1 MSRLLTFVPPRPKR
15 WMIRALT
22 PVSRIVFLRGLM
34 KVNTIDFPAADEAR
48 FRAHVNADTAAF
60 IAPNHPEFLTDW
72 LLDKELSAR
81 YAPLM
86 ASWATHDVGNGMGA
100 AMQWFWLSN
109 NLIAQIPGAGGAA
122 GKAYS
127 VGWALQGH
135 AVLLHP
141 EGSVAWTADRVQPL
155 FGGVA
160 DMALEAAR
168 RASPPRRTWVV
179 PVIWR
184 YRFARDVHDAL
195 GRELDLVDRKLHH
208 PGSRDADPAR
218 RVLDLYSAMLER
230 DECQWSLSAAAD
242 QPFATRQKSMLLAL
256 TIRLGAALD
265 RTGFEPLQPA
275 SDDAVERSRA
285 VVRRADRWL
294 RDAAPKTSSARDEIR
309 ALAKTL
315 RRANRFDPA
324 WYPSSELT
332 QEQVAENVKRLRA
345 DYCFTGLSDN
355 VHRFVPRPVG
365 PRIAHIRVPE
375 PIDVAGGSFDEPEGL
390 LAELRNRM
398 QRTLDAMAAQL
409 PAGRRY
415 PNPFREPQI
424 SAAG

>member
-1 MSRLLTFVPPRPKR
+1 MSRLTTFVPPRPKR
-15 WMIRALT
+15 WMIGVLT

-34 KVNTIDFPAADEAR
+34 KVVAIDFPAADEAR
-48 FRAHVNADTAAF
+48 FRAHVTPDTAAF

-81 YAPLM
+81 HAPLM
-86 ASWATHDVGNGMGA
+86 ASWATHDVVNGMGA

-122 GKAYS
+122 GKRHS
-127 VGWALQGH
+127 VDWALQGH

-155 FGGVA
+155 FAGVA

-168 RASPPRRTWVV
+168 RASPPRRAWVI

-184 YRFARDVHDAL
+184 YRFTRDVHDAL
-195 GRELDLVDRKLHH
+195 GRELDLVDRKLHRH
-208 PGSRDADPAR
+208 GPRDTDPAR
-218 RVLDLYSAMLER
+218 RVLDLYTAMLER
-230 DECQWSLSAAAD
+230 DERQWNLPSAEG
-242 QPFATRQKSMLLAL
+242 QPFALRQNSMLRAL
-256 TIRLGAALD
+256 TARLGTMLD
-265 RTGFEPLQPA
+265 DVGIEPLET
-275 SDDAVERSRA
+275 STEDVFERSRTG
-285 VVRRADRWL
+285 VRRADRWL
-294 RDAAPKTSSARDEIR
+294 RDDASKTAPARDVIR

-315 RRANRFDPA
+315 RRAIRFDPS

-345 DYCFTGLSDN
+345 DYCFTGLGDN
-355 VHRFVPRPVG
+355 LHRFVPQPVG
-365 PRIAHIRVPE
+365 PRVAHIRVPE
-375 PIDVAGGSFDEPEGL
+375 PIDVTGSGIAAPEAL

-398 QRTLDAMAAQL
+398 QHTLDEMTSQL

-415 PNPFREPQI
+415 PNPFREPPI